1 MWEII
6 YIHAGIFFVLE
17 SITVKIPGHGTGG
30 LDTHQSNAGHLGQ
43 LVDFRLNGEKE
54 RGQISDPPLI

>member
-1 MWEII
+1 MR
-6 YIHAGIFFVLE
+6 
-17 SITVKIPGHGTGG
+17 IPGHGTGG